1 MSQRILDVLK
11 DKFGDAVLE
20 THSQHG
26 DDTAIVARERWAEIA
41 RFLRDDPTMA
51 FDHPT
56 DITATDYLGLRET
69 GDRFE
74 VVCHLRSLA
83 LKHRIRIKARVPEDD
98 CHIASLTPIWNGF
111 NWFEREIWDMYGIKF
126 DGHPD
131 LRRMFMYDEFVGHPL
146 RKDYPKEKRQP
157 LARREGLT

>member
-1 MSQRILDVLK
+1 MSARVLEALQA
-11 DKFGDAVLE
+11 KFGDAILE
-20 THSQHG
+20 THAQHG
-26 DDTAIVARERWAEIA
+26 DETALVSRERWTELH
-41 RFLRDDPTMA
+41 RWLRDDPAMA

-56 DITATDYLGLRET
+56 DITAVDWLGLRE

-74 VVCHLRSLA
+74 VVTHLRSLA
-83 LKHRIRIKARVPEDD
+83 HRHRIRLKARVPEED
-98 CHIASLTPIWNGF
+98 CRIASLTPLWSGF

-157 LARREGLT
+157 LARREGLV